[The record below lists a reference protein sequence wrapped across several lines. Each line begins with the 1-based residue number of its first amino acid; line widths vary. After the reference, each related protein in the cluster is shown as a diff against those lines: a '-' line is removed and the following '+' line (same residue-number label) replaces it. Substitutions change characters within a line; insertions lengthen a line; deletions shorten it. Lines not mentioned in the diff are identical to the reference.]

1 MNAFPIADVCLKIE
15 MHNASTLWDA
25 FREASRKE
33 VAMNSMQSS
42 NLTEGNVEF
51 SDSVHEAALCEDL
64 IKARLQTI
72 TSFVEGLTTST
83 VNLLLAEK
91 PSAREALQEL
101 VVKEAALRW
110 IVRVA
115 TLSSGDVRARLW
127 ADIDKALDNLELIID
142 LVGRADVEWPV
153 NVALEFND
161 DHAYIT

>member
-1 MNAFPIADVCLKIE
+1 MLSLWQMFALKIE

-72 TSFVEGLTTST
+72 TCFVEGLTTST

-110 IVRVA
+110 IGRVA
-115 TLSSGDVRARLW
+115 TLSSGEVRARLW
-127 ADIDKALDNLELIID
+127 ADIDEALDDLESIIE
-142 LVGRADVEWPV
+142 LVGRANVEWPA
-153 NVALEFND
+153 NVALEFKD
-161 DHAYIT
+161 DLAYIT